1 MIAKKNHLRQ
11 KGSTIPYRN
20 GTRTAFLMI
29 IDATPQ
35 TEHTVS
41 TWWQARTPKLSVSY
55 RGTKTDRPARTG
67 TLDQALALFHAGHIT
82 QALPAIGSAACA
94 GDARACY
101 VLATALFNGDGVVR
115 DWPTALSLM
124 QMAHDGGIAQAAE
137 SLVVMKGLIP
147 TGEQDARETS
157 TVSLL
162 SADAVTQAARALTR
176 LRSPDPIPGSL
187 AGTVLELML
196 PLLRQRLERLLPET
210 IEREVAV
217 VLARIDGDQTA
228 R

>member
-1 MIAKKNHLRQ
+1 
-11 KGSTIPYRN
+11 
-20 GTRTAFLMI
+20 MI
-29 IDATPQ
+29 IDATPK

-55 RGTKTDRPARTG
+55 RGTKIDRPARASP
-67 TLDQALALFHAGHIT
+67 LDQALALFHAGHIA
-82 QALPAIGSAACA
+82 QALPTIGSAACA
-94 GDARACY
+94 GDARARY

-115 DWPTALSLM
+115 DWPTAYSLM

-137 SLVVMKGLIP
+137 SLAVMKGLIP
-147 TGEQDARETS
+147 MGEQEARKTS
-157 TVSLL
+157 KVSLL
-162 SADAVTQAARALTR
+162 SADAVTHAARTITR
-176 LRSPDPIPGSL
+176 LRSPDPVPGSL
-187 AGTVLELML
+187 AGTVMELIL

-217 VLARIDGDQTA
+217 VLGRMERDQTA